1 MTHSGDE
8 RILRRL
14 SPGDTDPILVA
25 DFQAM
30 SMSPR
35 LSEMLSDRIRG
46 RGVFQIDPIGMLSG
60 DRRYAS
66 MPELAAA
73 CVGEFLGTGAS
84 RGRVHVIGHCSA
96 SPLALRVA
104 GRLAA
109 TRPVT
114 AVLVNP
120 TWPDDDHVTAKF
132 TEFLGKFGPATRT
145 PPDLA
150 ADPDRVMSTME
161 RILLDEVT
169 ALAASQGLSGSAGAF
184 TDLIVWY
191 RAWLAFVLAG
201 RNDPRVGLAAGQAA
215 VTVLSDSPSTVT
227 VPGRSRDAYLVREL
241 PAQPVG
247 TVTPELAELVATS
260 IVRNPGTA
268 ATGPSGSGGHT
279 P

>member
-14 SPGDTDPILVA
+14 SRGDADPILVA

-35 LSEMLSDRIRG
+35 LSEMLSERIQG
-46 RGVFQIDPIGMLSG
+46 RAVFQIDPIAVLSV
-60 DRRYAS
+60 DRLYVS

-73 CVGEFLGTGAS
+73 CVGEFLGSGAYHGHV
-84 RGRVHVIGHCSA
+84 RVIGHCSA

-104 GRLAA
+104 GLLAA
-109 TRPVT
+109 TRSVT
-114 AVLVNP
+114 AILVNP

-132 TEFLGKFGPATRT
+132 TEFLGKFGPAIRT
-145 PPDLA
+145 PPDLT
-150 ADPDRVMSTME
+150 ADPDLVMSKIEQM
-161 RILLDEVT
+161 LLDEVA

-184 TDLIVWY
+184 SDLILWY

-201 RNDPRVGLAAGQAA
+201 RNDTHVGLAAGRAA

-227 VPGRSRDAYLVREL
+227 VPGRSEDAYLVREL

-260 IVRNPGTA
+260 IVPN
-268 ATGPSGSGGHT
+268 
-279 P
+279 

>member
-1 MTHSGDE
+1 MTHSSDE

-35 LSEMLSDRIRG
+35 LSEMLSERIQG
-46 RGVFQIDPIGMLSG
+46 RAVYQIDPIGVLSE
-60 DRRYAS
+60 DRRYVPL
-66 MPELAAA
+66 PELAAA
-73 CVGEFLGTGAS
+73 CVGEFLGSGADH
-84 RGRVHVIGHCSA
+84 GRVHVIGHCSA
-96 SPLALRVA
+96 APLALRVA
-104 GRLAA
+104 GLLAA
-109 TRPVT
+109 TRSVT

-132 TEFLGKFGPATRT
+132 TEFLSKFGPATRT
-145 PPDLA
+145 PPDLT
-150 ADPDRVMSTME
+150 ADPELVMSKME
-161 RILLDEVT
+161 QVLRDEVA
-169 ALAASQGLSGSAGAF
+169 ALAASRGLSGSAGAF
-184 TDLIVWY
+184 SDLIVWY

-201 RNDPRVGLAAGQAA
+201 RNDTQIGLAAGRAA

-227 VPGRSRDAYLVREL
+227 VPGRNEDAYLMREL

-247 TVTPELAELVATS
+247 TVTPELAEIVATS
-260 IVRNPGTA
+260 VVPNLGPAVTS
-268 ATGPSGSGGHT
+268 PSGSGGQM

>member
-14 SPGDTDPILVA
+14 SPGDAEPILVA

-35 LSEMLSDRIRG
+35 MSEMLSERIRG
-46 RGVFQIDPIGMLSG
+46 RGVFQIDPIAVLSE
-60 DRRYAS
+60 DRPYIA

-73 CVGEFLGTGAS
+73 CVREFLGSGAN
-84 RGRVHVIGHCSA
+84 RGQVHVIGHCSA

-104 GRLAA
+104 GLLAS
-109 TRPVT
+109 TRSVT

-120 TWPDDDHVTAKF
+120 TWPDDDHVTEKF

-145 PPDLA
+145 PPELT
-150 ADPDRVMSTME
+150 ADPDLVMSKME
-161 RILLDEVT
+161 RIFLDEVAT
-169 ALAASQGLSGSAGAF
+169 LAARQGLSGSAGAF
-184 TDLIVWY
+184 SDLILWY

-201 RNDPRVGLAAGQAA
+201 RNDTQVGLAAGRAA

-227 VPGRSRDAYLVREL
+227 VPGRNPDAYLVREL
-241 PAQPVG
+241 PPQPVG
-247 TVTPELAELVATS
+247 TVTPELAELVARN
-260 IVRNPGTA
+260 IVPNLGTA
-268 ATGPSGSGGHT
+268 ATSPSGIGRHLS
-279 P
+279 